1 MSVERAA
8 GAPDERAEVSL
19 RAAVPES
26 ARRILEIGCRPGG
39 LGSEIKRLDPT
50 RTVFGVARDPKAA
63 EASRELLDRVFEI
76 DVEREQPPVEAG
88 EIDAIVYNGVLEEMA
103 DPVAVLRRHRAL
115 LSEPGL
121 ILCAIRNAQHYTVI
135 EQLLRGDLRQE
146 TAAAR
151 LVTLASAMKMLLDA
165 DYEPNLVERIDRE
178 APDDFLGATR
188 ALFVSLRAD
197 PNRGARYL
205 NASQLV
211 VSGRPHPESSTA
223 TEVPLTFVAC
233 VNDDAQLETNLLS
246 SPCLR
251 APSPHQ
257 VLLFRDRATAADGLN
272 AGIAQAVNDLVVLV
286 HQDVYLPEGWP
297 ARLVGQW
304 QQAGAQGGMVGVA
317 GVFGLTSELGERGR
331 RGRVVDREHLLA
343 SDARLPADVDVVD
356 ELVMVVARETTLRFD
371 PSLAWHLYGL
381 DLCLTARAQDQ
392 RVVVLDALCYHNSQ
406 TEVTPP
412 EYQLSEDLIARK
424 WPERLPI
431 RALCS
436 VIGSDSTDRHL
447 SELEAEQISLQETL
461 HAEREAARVEREE
474 AALRIAAM
482 EASPFWRART
492 RYTRIRDRLRRR

>member
-8 GAPDERAEVSL
+8 GAPDEPTDVSL
-19 RAAVPES
+19 RAAIPES

-39 LGSEIKRLDPT
+39 LGGDLKRLDPT
-50 RTVFGVARDPKAA
+50 RTVYGIARDPKAA

-76 DVEREQPPVEAG
+76 DVERESPPVEAG
-88 EIDAIVYNGVLEEMA
+88 EIDCIVYHGVLEEMA
-103 DPVAVLRRHRAL
+103 DPVSVLRRHRAL
-115 LSEPGL
+115 LSEQGL
-121 ILCAIRNAQHYTVI
+121 VLCAIRNAQHYAVI
-135 EQLLRGDLRQE
+135 EQLLRGDLGQE
-146 TAAAR
+146 TAATR
-151 LVTLASAMKMLLDA
+151 LFTLASAMKMLLDA
-165 DYEPNLVERIDRE
+165 DYEPNLVERIDHD
-178 APDDFLGATR
+178 APEEFIAATR
-188 ALFVSLRAD
+188 ALFLALRAD
-197 PNRGARYL
+197 PTRGARYL
-205 NASQLV
+205 HASQLV
-211 VSGRPHPESSTA
+211 VSGRPRPEPSTA

-233 VNDDAQLETNLLS
+233 VNDDAQLEANLLS

-304 QQAGAQGGMVGVA
+304 QRAAGQGRPVGVA
-317 GVFGLTSELGERGR
+317 GVFGLTDELAERGR

-343 SDARLPADVDVVD
+343 SDAPLPADVDVID
-356 ELVMVVARETTLRFD
+356 ELVMVVPRETTLRLD

-381 DLCLTARAQDQ
+381 DLCLSARAHGE
-392 RVVVLDALCYHNSQ
+392 RVVVLDALCFHNSQ

-412 EYQLSEDLIARK
+412 EYQLSEDVIARK

-436 VIGSDSTDRHL
+436 VIGSDSTDRQL
-447 SELEAEQISLQETL
+447 AELEAEQIRLQETL
-461 HAEREAARVEREE
+461 HAERETARLEREE
-474 AALRIAAM
+474 AGLRIAAM

-492 RYTRIRDRLRRR
+492 RYARLRDRLRRR